1 MRGWGAARPAP
12 ARDTTSSTPAG
23 GASGSYPPTKLEQ
36 DRLSTVDADV
46 SAVNAEALRPNLD
59 YNPDSKT
66 VYAAWARDT
75 FTGGAGVAGRLI
87 APRVDLRVTA
97 TASPTNPSPARDGL
111 NPADALTFSVN
122 YANKTGSSNATNDID
137 ISLQLGTFVL
147 DETPVTYTDIV
158 GPTPTYTS
166 DGHVTIPS
174 LAPGESGTVVYH
186 GTLEDGLTDGSV
198 QTATA
203 SITTG
208 DVVDD
213 PTPLDNS
220 VNVGVTT
227 DYPPSVLSITRT
239 TATPTNATSVEWKV
253 QVRPDGVRSWT
264 RPTS

>member
-1 MRGWGAARPAP
+1 MF
-12 ARDTTSSTPAG
+12 
-23 GASGSYPPTKLEQ
+23 PPTKLEQ
-36 DRLSTVDADV
+36 DRLSTVDANV

-59 YNPDSKT
+59 YHPDSKT

-75 FTGGAGVAGRLI
+75 FTSGAGVAGRLL
-87 APRVDLRVTA
+87 APRVDLSVTA

-122 YANKTGSSNATNDID
+122 YANKTGSSNATNAID

-158 GPTPTYTS
+158 GETPTYTS

-198 QTATA
+198 RDRNGQHHH
-203 SITTG
+203 
-208 DVVDD
+208 
-213 PTPLDNS
+213 
-220 VNVGVTT
+220 
-227 DYPPSVLSITRT
+227 R
-239 TATPTNATSVEWKV
+239 
-253 QVRPDGVRSWT
+253 
-264 RPTS
+264 